1 MIDENTT
8 TWNGVTYVAKDD
20 PGPGHECD
28 GCAFLEDSA
37 ACHVQVCGQFT
48 RKDCRSVIWVAVGKD
63 SFTPPPGAP
72 TVYVIGS
79 LRNPEVPNVAAKLR
93 AAGFDAFDDWYA
105 AGPEADDYWQKYER
119 ARHHSYAEAL
129 AGYAA
134 QHVFNFDKH
143 HLDRCDAAVL
153 VLPAGKSGHL
163 ELGYCAGKGKRTYIL
178 LEEKEPERF
187 DVMYQ
192 FATKVVR
199 NLEELEHEL
208 KQGAAAGQR

>member
-1 MIDENTT
+1 
-8 TWNGVTYVAKDD
+8 VTYVAKEDM
-20 PGPGHECD
+20 GPACE
-28 GCAFLEDSA
+28 GCAFKDSLEPCNQSP
-37 ACHVQVCGQFT
+37 CGPDA
-48 RKDCRSVIWVAVGKD
+48 RSDKRSVIWVAVGKE
-63 SFTPPPGAP
+63 SFTPPAGAP

-163 ELGYCAGKGKRTYIL
+163 ELGYCAGKGKRTFIL
-178 LEEKEPERF
+178 LEEQEPERF

-199 NLEELEHEL
+199 NMEELEHEL
-208 KQGAAAGQR
+208 KR